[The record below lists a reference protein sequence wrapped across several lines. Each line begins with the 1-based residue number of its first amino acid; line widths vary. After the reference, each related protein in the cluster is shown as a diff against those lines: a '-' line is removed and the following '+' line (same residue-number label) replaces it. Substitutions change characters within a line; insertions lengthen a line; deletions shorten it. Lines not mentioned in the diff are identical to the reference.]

1 MKDLVRDLHFEDTY
15 YLANIVEAIVT
26 STFDYLRFFDEIWGE
41 DRIIGY
47 HVGFSPRKSSLQMFI
62 QEICY
67 RVYWELTSEVE
78 YSEIEYKK
86 SYIPSINLKI
96 DSLIARYS
104 TQQITYTSWLE
115 NNESGEPSDY
125 FASVSDQLE
134 EVFEEMSYEVFH
146 ILFQN
151 RAFLQNYNKLLA
163 DSFQSFFENGMQ
175 EIRAEDK
182 KYYSSKGYLKRV
194 NIPKWVQ
201 RTIFFRDR
209 GRCVYCL
216 ADLSGRLSLLTEENF
231 DHIIP
236 LAQFGSNDV
245 SNIQLCCR
253 TCNNKKL
260 KKIIPPSS
268 KYEKWF

>member
-1 MKDLVRDLHFEDTY
+1 MRDLVRDLHFEDTY

-26 STFDYLRFFDEIWGE
+26 STFDYLRFLDEIWGE

-47 HVGFSPRKSSLQMFI
+47 HVGFAEKESSLQMFI

-67 RVYWELTSEVE
+67 RVYWELTSEIE

-86 SYIPSINLKI
+86 TYIPNVNLKI

-104 TQQITYTSWLE
+104 TQQITYSSWLQE
-115 NNESGEPSDY
+115 NEKGEPSDY
-125 FASVSDQLE
+125 FVFVSDQLE

-151 RAFLQNYNKLLA
+151 RAFLQKYNQLLA
-163 DSFQSFFENGMQ
+163 DSVQSFLNNEE
-175 EIRAEDK
+175 EIDEGSKR
-182 KYYSSKGYLKRV
+182 YYTDKGYLKRV
-194 NIPKWVQ
+194 TIPQWVQ
-201 RTIFFRDR
+201 RAIFFRDR

-216 ADLSGRLSLLTEENF
+216 ADLSGLLSLLAEENF

-253 TCNNKKL
+253 TCNSKKL